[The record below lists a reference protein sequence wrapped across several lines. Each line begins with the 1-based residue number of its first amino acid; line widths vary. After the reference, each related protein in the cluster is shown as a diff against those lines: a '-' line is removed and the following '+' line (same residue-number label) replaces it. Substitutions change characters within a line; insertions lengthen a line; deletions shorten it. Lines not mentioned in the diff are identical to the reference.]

1 MWSFGSN
8 KRPHGDRCFV
18 LFLVLISSAWR
29 LLLCKQIDYA
39 SPKYDQRN
47 AEDQAIKL
55 HRLVFLALVVGVGG
69 KKRNRNEGGQC
80 RYSGRLISMV
90 FVIRTGR

>member
-1 MWSFGSN
+1 MIRVS
-8 KRPHGDRCFV
+8 CF
-18 LFLVLISSAWR
+18 
-29 LLLCKQIDYA
+29 LLCKQIDYA
-39 SPKYDQRN
+39 SPKYDQRKYN
-47 AEDQAIKL
+47 AKDQAVKL
-55 HRLVFLALVVGVGG
+55 HLADLPAWVAGVGG